1 MRPAPAP
8 LRHVRS
14 IIGGQLIER
23 MAQRQRQ
30 PRRAA
35 GGSGLRWI
43 AAPFRVLGQDRLD
56 DRRGGGPIIPEAAAP
71 PLGEEHPVENA
82 PPRREDERRGLVGPP
97 PSVPLLHARARPP

>member
-1 MRPAPAP
+1 MCPAPAP

-14 IIGGQLIER
+14 VIVGQLIER

-43 AAPFRVLGQDRLD
+43 AAPSRVLGQDRLD
-56 DRRGGGPIIPEAAAP
+56 DRRVEGPTIPPTA
-71 PLGEEHPVENA
+71 
-82 PPRREDERRGLVGPP
+82 GPP
-97 PSVPLLHARARPP
+97 PREEHAVEIPPPPREAERPHLPRRHPQL